1 MSAQPRYRRIGNA
14 ALLVVLSLV
23 CGFFAAGVN
32 RWYEGRDFHCF
43 WAAGRIVASGGDPY
57 DAQQFVP
64 AILTIP
70 PSPER
75 SSIRCGQRLSYPP
88 WTGLALAPFGAL
100 PLPAAATLWASLA
113 VMAAVLGIGWTG
125 ELVGRRRVSWPLIAL
140 LVVPTEPFLRTFAEG
155 QFATFSFALTAGAA
169 LSLSSNKDRAAGI
182 STAAMFVKPH
192 TAAGFGAA
200 VLGFAILRRRWRFIG
215 ALGAAALGL
224 AGLTQVMRPGWILE
238 FIRGVTELGGSIPNR
253 ATIWNLTG
261 SWTLAVVVAALLIAV
276 VVVLVR
282 PRGADDAEILG
293 LAVAFGLVVAPYAW
307 DHDYVALAIPWT
319 MIIGNAR
326 QLRPLLRRVLTM
338 STVMVAA
345 PLVWVLAAVATLR
358 GTESLSVV
366 VPMLTVVLLA
376 LAIRWGTRRV
386 SGAPSTS

>member
-1 MSAQPRYRRIGNA
+1 
-14 ALLVVLSLV
+14 
-23 CGFFAAGVN
+23 
-32 RWYEGRDFHCF
+32 
-43 WAAGRIVASGGDPY
+43 
-57 DAQQFVP
+57 
-64 AILTIP
+64 
-70 PSPER
+70 
-75 SSIRCGQRLSYPP
+75 
-88 WTGLALAPFGAL
+88 
-100 PLPAAATLWASLA
+100 
-113 VMAAVLGIGWTG
+113 MAAVLGIGWTG
-125 ELVGRRRVSWPLIAL
+125 ELVGRSRVSWPLIAL

-224 AGLTQVMRPGWILE
+224 AGLTQVLRPGWILE

-253 ATIWNLTG
+253 ATI
-261 SWTLAVVVAALLIAV
+261 AVVVAALLLAV

-338 STVMVAA
+338 STVVVAA

>member
-1 MSAQPRYRRIGNA
+1 M
-14 ALLVVLSLV
+14 
-23 CGFFAAGVN
+23 
-32 RWYEGRDFHCF
+32 
-43 WAAGRIVASGGDPY
+43 
-57 DAQQFVP
+57 
-64 AILTIP
+64 
-70 PSPER
+70 
-75 SSIRCGQRLSYPP
+75 
-88 WTGLALAPFGAL
+88 
-100 PLPAAATLWASLA
+100 
-113 VMAAVLGIGWTG
+113 
-125 ELVGRRRVSWPLIAL
+125 
-140 LVVPTEPFLRTFAEG
+140 
-155 QFATFSFALTAGAA
+155 
-169 LSLSSNKDRAAGI
+169 
-182 STAAMFVKPH
+182 
-192 TAAGFGAA
+192 
-200 VLGFAILRRRWRFIG
+200 LGFAIVRRRWRFVG
-215 ALGAAALGL
+215 ASLAVGLGL
-224 AGLTQVMRPGWILE
+224 AGLSQLLRPGWILE
-238 FIRGVTELGGSIPNR
+238 FIGGATELSGSIADR

-261 SWTLAVVVAALLIAV
+261 SWTLGVVVIALLLVAVVILI
-276 VVVLVR
+276 R

-307 DHDYVALAIPWT
+307 DHDYIVLAIPWS